1 MPKMPPQDGKTKDQ
15 MWKEFGRWL
24 NATDVTGKN
33 RGDDRGKTAA
43 TRASTLKKNMTSPP
57 YPAAAPK
64 RPVRGGGSKAGDLAK
79 FGAAVRRGKSATS
92 SKAKQ
97 ISKKMGK
104 GY

>member
-1 MPKMPPQDGKTKDQ
+1 MPKMPPKDGKTKDQ

-33 RGDDRGKTAA
+33 RGDNRGKTAA
-43 TRASTLKKNMTSPP
+43 SRAATLKKNMTSPA
-57 YPAAAPK
+57 YPPAAPK
-64 RPVRGGGSKAGDLAK
+64 RPVRGGGSLQGDLAK
-79 FGAAVRRGKSATS
+79 FGAQIKRNKSATS